1 MNPNTDTTQNN
12 SDPNHSETAFA
23 GGALLHEHP
32 RVQQL
37 IEAGARRGQVSYDH
51 INLVLSELNN
61 IEFDEN
67 DIDRLLETFETR
79 GITVVEDDVDN
90 SLPDVVAS
98 PKASSST
105 PNSRKKGAQGG
116 DAATSPDGNGQA
128 DAAQSVDAPATDAPG
143 NETLGSEAPA
153 KKTRHSDLDAALAS
167 LEGMLSI
174 SGLTPGAEG
183 HELEDDSSP
192 TVEDA
197 FKQYLNRM
205 GQTPLLSAEEERQL
219 AETARHGTPSE
230 QVAAK
235 QKLVEANLRLVVFM
249 ARKYTRIGALP
260 ILDIV
265 QEGNI
270 GLMRAVERFDPA
282 RGHRLSTYATWWIR
296 QSINRA
302 IAEQTR
308 SMRLPDKLADAIQK
322 LTRLQREMTQ
332 SLGRAPS
339 RQELAQATGM
349 SVTQVDEALRAG
361 LQPLSLDSPIGEDE
375 DLQLGE
381 TLSDAEAESPTAAFS
396 RGELREELHHV
407 LEELSDRERLVIEK
421 RFGMGDSAASG
432 PQTLEDIANELHLS
446 RERVRQLELRALR
459 KLRRRTRDTAIGE
472 MLADDDDDE

>member
-1 MNPNTDTTQNN
+1 MNLNSDTTLTN
-12 SDPNHSETAFA
+12 SEAASTD
-23 GGALLHEHP
+23 GAALHEHP

-37 IEAGARRGQVSYDH
+37 IEAGARRGHVSYDR
-51 INLVLSELNN
+51 INLVLSEISGVEVDEGD
-61 IEFDEN
+61 IE
-67 DIDRLLETFETR
+67 RLLELFESR
-79 GITVVEDDVDN
+79 GIAVTEDDLDDDD
-90 SLPDVVAS
+90 LPQDAGTSQKTASS
-98 PKASSST
+98 PKPSKA
-105 PNSRKKGAQGG
+105 PKGG
-116 DAATSPDGNGQA
+116 DTTESSG
-128 DAAQSVDAPATDAPG
+128 
-143 NETLGSEAPA
+143 
-153 KKTRHSDLDAALAS
+153 KKSRHSDLDAALSS
-167 LEGMLSI
+167 LEGMLTI
-174 SGLTPGAEG
+174 SGLTPGDEAT
-183 HELEDDSSP
+183 ELEDDSNP
-192 TVEDA
+192 LIEDA

-205 GQTPLLSAEEERQL
+205 GQTPLLTAEEERSL
-219 AETARHGTPSE
+219 AQAARNGTPAE
-230 QVAAK
+230 QVVAK

-270 GLMRAVERFDPA
+270 GLMRAVDRFDPS

-308 SMRLPDKLADAIQK
+308 SMRLPDKLADAIQR

-361 LQPLSLDSPIGEDE
+361 MQPLSLDSPIGEDE

-381 TLSDAEAESPTAAFS
+381 TLSDVEAESPTAAFS

-407 LEELSDRERLVIEK
+407 LEELSEREKLVIEK
-421 RFGMGDSAASG
+421 RFGMGDFAAGG
-432 PQTLEDIANELHLS
+432 PQTLEDIAAELQLS

-472 MLADDDDDE
+472 MLADDDE